1 VVKLGRFVLYIAT
14 IAALALVAVASA
26 NAGQY

>member
-1 VVKLGRFVLYIAT
+1 VMLGKLLLYIAT
-14 IAALALVAVASA
+14 IAALAIVAVASA

>member
-1 VVKLGRFVLYIAT
+1 VMLGRLLLYIAT

-26 NAGQY
+26 SASTF

>member
-1 VVKLGRFVLYIAT
+1 VRFGRFLLYIAT

>member
-1 VVKLGRFVLYIAT
+1 VRFGRFLLYVAT